1 MNNSSEINTEEK
13 GEENI
18 DNTEENVI
26 NSKNKTFNFSLV
38 NISKYKKYTL
48 NYDQSEKINDNNF
61 KANQA
66 NVIIKNIVVES
77 FGNEKIEEE
86 NILKKMNIYNNK
98 ESDKNVIKEEN
109 LKKLQINIFE
119 SKIPSEEIFIRQKEQ
134 IKIMKE
140 KNDQFKYNNSLLKF
154 EESLKNNKYTS
165 YKKNLKKSI
174 KNLNQRKNNFNMD
187 NKNKLNQKNFPKIR
201 ERKSFKETGLFL
213 TLDNPEF
220 FEISY
225 FLKNIDVS
233 SKKNINEE
241 NDFDNVDESQII
253 PIINNNWENVSE
265 LKKKDN
271 YIELSNIALRTL
283 YEINYNTSGVEINID
298 FSLVGES
305 ELWIF
310 SRCFVN
316 KDFNDSEIFDVFSM
330 NIESNDIFNK
340 YTSLIKIIKE
350 KNSSK
355 CFASFGIFYEDESDG
370 NKVKYE
376 TFLKRQLVDYSQY
389 EDLNM
394 NHENSIYYY
403 LENDLLDIRM
413 IIMDLGT
420 ETIDSKIFI
429 NNNQKYNHIE
439 GKFYLP
445 TIKRSKILLCGI
457 GQSVQVRKLRINNI
471 DKFGEIENDEI
482 NKKSCTCCYIF

>member
-109 LKKLQINIFE
+109 LKKLQNNIFE
-119 SKIPSEEIFIRQKEQ
+119 SKIPSEEI
-134 IKIMKE
+134 MKE
-140 KNDQFKYNNSLLKF
+140 KNERFKYNNSLLKF
-154 EESLKNNKYTS
+154 EESLKNNKYTN

-187 NKNKLNQKNFPKIR
+187 NKNKLNQKNFSKIR

-233 SKKNINEE
+233 SRKNINEE

-265 LKKKDN
+265 LKKK
-271 YIELSNIALRTL
+271 
-283 YEINYNTSGVEINID
+283 
-298 FSLVGES
+298 
-305 ELWIF
+305 
-310 SRCFVN
+310 
-316 KDFNDSEIFDVFSM
+316 
-330 NIESNDIFNK
+330 
-340 YTSLIKIIKE
+340 II
-350 KNSSK
+350 
-355 CFASFGIFYEDESDG
+355 I
-370 NKVKYE
+370 
-376 TFLKRQLVDYSQY
+376 
-389 EDLNM
+389 LN
-394 NHENSIYYY
+394 
-403 LENDLLDIRM
+403 
-413 IIMDLGT
+413 
-420 ETIDSKIFI
+420 
-429 NNNQKYNHIE
+429 
-439 GKFYLP
+439 
-445 TIKRSKILLCGI
+445 
-457 GQSVQVRKLRINNI
+457 
-471 DKFGEIENDEI
+471 
-482 NKKSCTCCYIF
+482 